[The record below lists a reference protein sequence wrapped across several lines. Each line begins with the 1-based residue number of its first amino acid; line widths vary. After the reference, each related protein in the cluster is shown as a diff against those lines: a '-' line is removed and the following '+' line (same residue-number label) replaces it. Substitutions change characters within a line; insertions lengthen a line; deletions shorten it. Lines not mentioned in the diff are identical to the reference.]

1 MNFDK
6 ELGGVAVAK
15 DRISMYLCYKDI
27 FGHNVESRIQAASQQ
42 IIVSYEIYA
51 ESTTEDFI
59 TDKEF
64 GSGPKDKFDIFKTPG
79 SEDSVASAVI
89 ARENYSPENITSV
102 IENLW
107 DTSIKNIEI
116 KIVNANDAIQFKT
129 DFMETILK
137 TFSKISVDMGSA
149 NCYLYLPSVSMHVNS
164 LTIKNA
170 NIRTDVANYE
180 FDENFTIENCAISTS
195 SESQPMVKFECKR
208 EISASNIYIT
218 NPIVLSLVATT
229 SQPSFDWKKTSITL
243 STVRIVFEDKVRAEN
258 KRYKPVIVLSGAY
271 TSHVSDI
278 GSVKDIPDYPLI
290 QFNNGYEYFVSD
302 IERIASIPV
311 RAKYTVGL
319 NGVAKFMFNGG
330 VYNTVDNQFMENIKF
345 FEFDGVPVNSDYSIM
360 NCDLRG
366 INFSNLVG
374 SIISNLTVSD
384 SKFIGCSEFAKCGM
398 SGINK
403 LTLSNVIGEFDNEF
417 AVAASEVNIFKSE
430 IKVKDGNVK
439 ITCNEGSSTIQESS
453 FTVDEAGTN
462 ETNIIQLEKRYGGTI
477 SVYGT
482 TFDGRLN
489 AIGGDRF
496 DSIKD
501 SDIVPSSVS
510 KMSARFEN
518 SHFYRAT
525 SFGKLDSVDL
535 NYCVFAMA
543 DTIDDSIAFED
554 IPSLKFQ
561 TTIRYRGAKTNFKAK
576 NVYFGDSILS
586 LSEMPNKASWEF
598 DTCEGTVTLYF
609 KDDCNKTAVG
619 HVLLEDSAL
628 HVKTYSESKRTVA
641 VYSKGNRGSI
651 IEGGEEN
658 NVSFSPTMDSPDRQK
673 FKSYNAD
680 TSPSPDEDFVYYTV

>member
-1 MNFDK
+1 MDFDK

-27 FGHNVESRIQAASQQ
+27 FGHNVESRMQAASQQ

-89 ARENYSPENITSV
+89 TRENYSPENITSA

-137 TFSKISVDMGSA
+137 MFSKISIDMGSA
-149 NCYLYLPSVSMHVNS
+149 NCYLHLPSVSMHVNS

-170 NIRTDVANYE
+170 NIRTDVVNYE

-229 SQPSFDWKKTSITL
+229 SQPSFDWKKTSINL
-243 STVRIVFEDKVRAEN
+243 STVRIVFEDKARAEN
-258 KRYKPVIVLSGAY
+258 KRYKPIIMLTGAY
-271 TSHVSDI
+271 TSRVSDI

-330 VYNTVDNQFMENIKF
+330 VYNTVENQFMENIKF

-366 INFSNLVG
+366 TNFSNLVG
-374 SIISNLTVSD
+374 STINTLTISDCKIV
-384 SKFIGCSEFAKCGM
+384 GCHEFAKSGM

-403 LTLSNVIGEFDNEF
+403 LTLSNVYGEFEDEF
-417 AVAASEVNIFKSE
+417 SIAASEVNIFDSE
-430 IKVKDGNVK
+430 IIVDDGNLE
-439 ITCNEGSSTIQESS
+439 ITCNEGSSTLQNSK
-453 FTVDEAGTN
+453 FKVNKLGDAGAN
-462 ETNIIQLEKRYGGTI
+462 GIKLEKRYGGTV
-477 SVYGT
+477 SSYGS
-482 TFDGRLN
+482 TFDGQLN
-489 AIGGDRF
+489 VIAGDRYN
-496 DSIKD
+496 SLTD
-501 SDIVPSSVS
+501 SDAVPASVS
-510 KMSARFEN
+510 KLFARFED
-518 SHFYRAT
+518 SYFYQFAR
-525 SFGKLDSVDL
+525 FEKFDGIEL
-535 NYCVFAMA
+535 NNCLF
-543 DTIDDSIAFED
+543 DTIRAVVFED
-554 IPSLKFQ
+554 IPGLKFQ
-561 TTIRYRGAKTNFKAK
+561 TTIKYRGAPVSFSAK
-576 NVYFGDSILS
+576 NVHFGDSILS
-586 LSEMPNKASWEF
+586 LSDIPSKALWQF
-598 DTCEGTVTLYF
+598 DTCDGVVTLYF
-609 KDDCNKTAVG
+609 KDDCNEKLPG
-619 HVLLEDSAL
+619 IISLIDSAI
-628 HVKTYSESKRTVA
+628 HVKTYAELQRTVS
-641 VYSKGNRGSI
+641 VYSKGNKGSI
-651 IEGGEEN
+651 IEGGDESN
-658 NVSFSPTMDSPDRQK
+658 TSFSPAMDSPDRQK
-673 FKSYNAD
+673 FKSYKLQD

>member
-1 MNFDK
+1 MDFDK

-27 FGHNVESRIQAASQQ
+27 FGHNVESRMQAASQQ

-89 ARENYSPENITSV
+89 ARENYSPENITSA

-137 TFSKISVDMGSA
+137 TFSKISIDMGSA

-170 NIRTDVANYE
+170 NIRTDVVNYE
-180 FDENFTIENCAISTS
+180 FDENFTIESCAISTS

-218 NPIVLSLVATT
+218 NPIVLSLVSTT

-243 STVRIVFEDKVRAEN
+243 STVRVVFEDKVRVEN
-258 KRYKPVIVLSGAY
+258 KRYKPIIMLTGAY

-302 IERIASIPV
+302 IERMASIPV

-330 VYNTVDNQFMENIKF
+330 IYNTVDNQFTDNVKF

-366 INFSNLVG
+366 INFSNLTG
-374 SIISNLTVSD
+374 SIISNLTVLD
-384 SKFIGCSEFAKCGM
+384 SKFINCGEFAKSGM

-403 LTLSNVIGEFDNEF
+403 LTLTNVYGEFEDEF
-417 AVAASEVNIFKSE
+417 SIAASEVNIFDSE
-430 IKVKDGNVK
+430 IIVDDGNLE
-439 ITCNEGSSTIQESS
+439 ITCNEGSSTLQNSK
-453 FTVDEAGTN
+453 FKVNKLGDAGAN
-462 ETNIIQLEKRYGGTI
+462 GIKLEKRYGGTI
-477 SVYGT
+477 SSYGS
-482 TFDGRLN
+482 TFDGQLN
-489 AIGGDRF
+489 VIAGDRY
-496 DSIKD
+496 DSLTD
-501 SDIVPSSVS
+501 SDTVPVSVS
-510 KMSARFEN
+510 KLFARFED
-518 SHFYRAT
+518 SYFYQFAR
-525 SFGKLDSVDL
+525 FEKFDGIEL
-535 NYCVFAMA
+535 NNCVF
-543 DTIDDSIAFED
+543 DTIRAVVFED
-554 IPSLKFQ
+554 IPGLKFQ
-561 TTIRYRGAKTNFKAK
+561 TTIKYRGAPVSFSAK

-586 LSEMPNKASWEF
+586 LSDIPSKALWQF
-598 DTCEGTVTLYF
+598 DACDGVVTLYF
-609 KDDCNKTAVG
+609 KDDCNEKLPG
-619 HVLLEDSAL
+619 IISLIDSAI
-628 HVKTYSESKRTVA
+628 HVKTYAELQRTVS

-651 IEGGEEN
+651 VEGGDESN
-658 NVSFSPTMDSPDRQK
+658 ISFSPAMDSPDRQK
-673 FKSYNAD
+673 FKSYKSQD
-680 TSPSPDEDFVYYTV
+680 TSPSPDGDFVYYTV

>member
-64 GSGPKDKFDIFKTPG
+64 GSGPKDKFNIFKTPG

-89 ARENYSPENITSV
+89 SRENYSPENITSA

-116 KIVNANDAIQFKT
+116 KVVNANDAIRFKT

-137 TFSKISVDMGSA
+137 TFSTIGIDMGSA
-149 NCYLYLPSVSMHVNS
+149 NCYLHLPSVSMHVNS

-170 NIRTDVANYE
+170 NIRTDVVNYE

-208 EISASNIYIT
+208 EISASNIYII
-218 NPIVLSLVATT
+218 NPIILSLVATT

-258 KRYKPVIVLSGAY
+258 KRYKPVIMLTGAY
-271 TSHVSDI
+271 TSRVSDI
-278 GSVKDIPDYPLI
+278 GSVKDIPDYPIMQL
-290 QFNNGYEYFVSD
+290 NNGYEYFVSD

-360 NCDLRG
+360 NCDLKG
-366 INFSNLVG
+366 INFSNLTG

-384 SKFIGCSEFAKCGM
+384 SKFIGCNEFAKSGM

-403 LTLSNVIGEFDNEF
+403 LTLSNILGEFDNGF
-417 AVAASEVNIFKSE
+417 SVAASEVNIFESE
-430 IKVKDGNVK
+430 IKVKDGSIK
-439 ITCNEGSSTIQESS
+439 LTCNEGSSTIQESN
-453 FTVDEAGTN
+453 FTIDEAGN
-462 ETNIIQLEKRYGGTI
+462 ESNVIQLEKRYGGTV

-489 AIGGDRF
+489 VIGGDRF
-496 DSIKD
+496 ESIKD

-510 KMSARFEN
+510 KMSAQFEN
-518 SHFYRAT
+518 SYFYRDT
-525 SFGKLDSVDL
+525 SFGKLDDVDL
-535 NYCVFAMA
+535 NNCVFAMA
-543 DTIDDSIAFED
+543 DSIAFED

-561 TTIRYRGAKTNFKAK
+561 TTIKYRGAKVDFKTK

-586 LSEMPNKASWEF
+586 LSEMPNKASWDF

-609 KDDCNKTAVG
+609 KDDCDKSAVG
-619 HVLLEDSAL
+619 MISLKDSAMY
-628 HVKTYSESKRTVA
+628 VKTYSESKRTVS
-641 VYSKGNRGSI
+641 VYSKGNKGSI
-651 IEGGEEN
+651 IVGGEEN
-658 NVSFSPTMDSPDRQK
+658 NVSFSPTMNSPDRQK
-673 FKSYNAD
+673 FKSYNVN

>member
-27 FGHNVESRIQAASQQ
+27 FGHNVESRMQAASQQ

-89 ARENYSPENITSV
+89 ARENYSPENITSA

-137 TFSKISVDMGSA
+137 TFSKISIDMGSA
-149 NCYLYLPSVSMHVNS
+149 NCYLHLPSVSMHVSS

-170 NIRTDVANYE
+170 NIRTDVVNYE

-218 NPIVLSLVATT
+218 NPIVLSLVSTT

-243 STVRIVFEDKVRAEN
+243 STVRVVFEDKVRAEN
-258 KRYKPVIVLSGAY
+258 KRYKPIIMLTGAY

-302 IERIASIPV
+302 IERMASIPV

-330 VYNTVDNQFMENIKF
+330 IYNTADNQFADNVKF
-345 FEFDGVPVNSDYSIM
+345 FEFDGVPVNSDYSVM

-366 INFSNLVG
+366 MNFSNLVG
-374 SIISNLTVSD
+374 SIINTLTVSD
-384 SKFIGCSEFAKCGM
+384 CKIVGCREFAKSGM

-403 LTLSNVIGEFDNEF
+403 LTLTNVYGEFEDEF
-417 AVAASEVNIFKSE
+417 SIAASEVNIFDSE
-430 IKVKDGNVK
+430 IIVDDGNLE
-439 ITCNEGSSTIQESS
+439 ITCNEGSSTLQNSK
-453 FTVDEAGTN
+453 FKVNKLGDAGAN
-462 ETNIIQLEKRYGGTI
+462 GIKLEKRYGGTI
-477 SVYGT
+477 SSYGS
-482 TFDGRLN
+482 TFDGQLN
-489 AIGGDRF
+489 VIAGDRY
-496 DSIKD
+496 DSLTD
-501 SDIVPSSVS
+501 SDIAPVSVS
-510 KMSARFEN
+510 KLFARFED
-518 SHFYRAT
+518 SYFYQFAR
-525 SFGKLDSVDL
+525 FEKFDGIEL
-535 NYCVFAMA
+535 NNCLF
-543 DTIDDSIAFED
+543 DTIRAVVFED
-554 IPSLKFQ
+554 IPGLKFQ
-561 TTIRYRGAKTNFKAK
+561 MTIKYRGAPVSFSAK

-586 LSEMPNKASWEF
+586 LSDIPSKALWQF
-598 DTCEGTVTLYF
+598 DACDGVVTLYF
-609 KDDCNKTAVG
+609 KDDCNEKLPG
-619 HVLLEDSAL
+619 IISLIDSAI
-628 HVKTYSESKRTVA
+628 HVKTYAELQRTVS

-651 IEGGEEN
+651 IEGGDESN
-658 NVSFSPTMDSPDRQK
+658 ISFSPAMDSPDRQK
-673 FKSYNAD
+673 FKSYKSQD

>member
-1 MNFDK
+1 MDFDK

-27 FGHNVESRIQAASQQ
+27 FGHNVESRMQAASQQ
-42 IIVSYEIYA
+42 ILVSYEIYA

-89 ARENYSPENITSV
+89 VRENYSPENITSA

-137 TFSKISVDMGSA
+137 TFSKISIDMGSA
-149 NCYLYLPSVSMHVNS
+149 NCYLHLPSVSMHVSS

-170 NIRTDVANYE
+170 NIKTDVVNYE

-218 NPIVLSLVATT
+218 NPIVLSLVSTT

-243 STVRIVFEDKVRAEN
+243 STVRVVFEDKTRAEN
-258 KRYKPVIVLSGAY
+258 KRYNPIIMLTGAY

-290 QFNNGYEYFVSD
+290 QFNNGHEYFVSD
-302 IERIASIPV
+302 IERMASIPV

-330 VYNTVDNQFMENIKF
+330 IYNTVDNQFTDNVKF

-360 NCDLRG
+360 NCDFQG
-366 INFSNLVG
+366 INFSNLTG
-374 SIISNLTVSD
+374 SMISNLTVSD
-384 SKFIGCSEFAKCGM
+384 SKFIDCNEFAKSGM

-403 LTLSNVIGEFDNEF
+403 LTLSNVYGEFDNGF
-417 AVAASEVNIFKSE
+417 SVAASEINVFESE
-430 IKVKDGNVK
+430 VRVKDGSLS
-439 ITCNEGSSTIQESS
+439 ITCNEGSSTIQNSKLKIDKVENESN
-453 FTVDEAGTN
+453 V
-462 ETNIIQLEKRYGGTI
+462 IRLEKRYGGTV

-482 TFDGRLN
+482 SFEGRLN
-489 AIGGDRF
+489 VIGGDRF

-510 KMSARFEN
+510 KMFAQFED
-518 SHFYRAT
+518 SYFYRDT
-525 SFGKLDSVDL
+525 SFRKLDGVDL
-535 NYCVFAMA
+535 NNCVFVMP
-543 DTIDDSIAFED
+543 DSIVFED
-554 IPSLKFQ
+554 IPGLKFQ
-561 TTIRYRGAKTNFKAK
+561 TTIKYRGAKVNFKAK
-576 NVYFGDSILS
+576 NIYFGDSILS
-586 LSEMPNKASWEF
+586 LSEMPNKASWDF
-598 DTCEGTVTLYF
+598 DTCEGTATLYF
-609 KDDCNKTAVG
+609 KDDCNKTAAGIVS
-619 HVLLEDSAL
+619 LEDSAL
-628 HVKTYSESKRTVA
+628 HIKTYSELKRTVS
-641 VYSKGNRGSI
+641 VYSKGNKGSI

-658 NVSFSPTMDSPDRQK
+658 NVSFSPAMNSPDRQK
-673 FKSYNAD
+673 FKSYNSS
-680 TSPSPDEDFVYYTV
+680 TSPSPDEDYVYYTV

>member
-1 MNFDK
+1 MDLDK

-15 DRISMYLCYKDI
+15 DRIKMYLCYKDI
-27 FGHNVESRIQAASQQ
+27 FGHNVESRMQAASQQ
-42 IIVSYEIYA
+42 ILVSYEVYA

-64 GSGPKDKFDIFKTPG
+64 GSGPKDAFDIFNTPG
-79 SEDSVASAVI
+79 SEDSVATAVI
-89 ARENYSPENITSV
+89 ARENYSPENITSA

-137 TFSKISVDMGSA
+137 TFSTISVDMGSA
-149 NCYLYLPSVSMHVNS
+149 NCYLYLPSVSMHLSS
-164 LTIKNA
+164 LMIKNA
-170 NIRTDVANYE
+170 NIRTDVVNYE

-195 SESQPMVKFECKR
+195 SESQPMVKFESKQ

-218 NPIVLSLVATT
+218 SPIILSLVSTT

-243 STVRIVFEDKVRAEN
+243 STVRIVFEDKTRAEN
-258 KRYKPVIVLSGAY
+258 KRYKPIIMLTGAY

-330 VYNTVDNQFMENIKF
+330 IYNTVENQFMENIKF
-345 FEFDGVPVNSDYSIM
+345 FEFNGVPVNSDYSIM

-366 INFSNLVG
+366 INFSNLTG
-374 SIISNLTVSD
+374 STISSLTVSD
-384 SKFIGCSEFAKCGM
+384 SKFVGCSEFAKCGM

-403 LTLSNVIGEFDNEF
+403 LTLSNVYGEFDDEF
-417 AVAASEVNIFKSE
+417 SVAASEVNIFDTSLG
-430 IKVKDGNVK
+430 VKDGSFK
-439 ITCNEGSSTIQESS
+439 ITCNEGSSTIRNSKFTIDES
-453 FTVDEAGTN
+453 EN
-462 ETNIIQLEKRYGGTI
+462 ETNVIQLEKRYGGTM

-489 AIGGDRF
+489 VIGGDRF

-501 SDIVPSSVS
+501 SDTVPSSLS
-510 KMSARFEN
+510 KMFAKFED
-518 SHFYRAT
+518 SYFYRAA
-525 SFGKLDSVDL
+525 SFGKLDGVDL
-535 NYCVFAMA
+535 DNCVF
-543 DTIDDSIAFED
+543 DTIDSVEFED
-554 IPSLKFQ
+554 ISSLKTQ
-561 TTIRYRGAKTNFKAK
+561 TTIKYREAKVNFKAK
-576 NVYFGDSILS
+576 NTYFGDSILS
-586 LSEMPNKASWEF
+586 LSEMPNKAYWKF
-598 DTCEGTVTLYF
+598 DTCEGTITLYF
-609 KDDCNKTAVG
+609 KDDCSETAVG
-619 HVLLEDSAL
+619 AVSLEDSAL
-628 HVKTYSESKRTVA
+628 HVKTYSESKRTVS
-641 VYSKGNRGSI
+641 VYSKGNKGSI

-658 NVSFSPTMDSPDRQK
+658 NVLFSPTMNSPDRQK
-673 FKSYNAD
+673 FKSYDAG

>member
-6 ELGGVAVAK
+6 ELGGIAVAK
-15 DRISMYLCYKDI
+15 DRIKMYLCYKDI
-27 FGHNVESRIQAASQQ
+27 LGHNVESRMQAVTQQ
-42 IIVSYEIYA
+42 ILISYEIYA

-59 TDKEF
+59 TDEEF
-64 GSGPKDKFDIFKTPG
+64 GSGPKDNFDIFKTPG

-89 ARENYSPENITSV
+89 VRENYSPENITSA

-137 TFSKISVDMGSA
+137 TFSKISIDMGSA
-149 NCYLYLPSVSMHVNS
+149 NCYLHLPSVSMHVSS

-170 NIRTDVANYE
+170 NIRTDVVNYE
-180 FDENFTIENCAISTS
+180 FDETFIIENCAISTS

-208 EISASNIYIT
+208 EISVSNVYIT
-218 NPIVLSLVATT
+218 NPIVLSLVSTT

-243 STVRIVFEDKVRAEN
+243 STVRVVFEDKTRAEN
-258 KRYKPVIVLSGAY
+258 KRYKPIIMLTGAY

-278 GSVKDIPDYPLI
+278 GSIKDIPDYPLV

-302 IERIASIPV
+302 IERMASIPV

-330 VYNTVDNQFMENIKF
+330 IYNTVDNQFTDNVKF

-366 INFSNLVG
+366 MNFSNLTG

-403 LTLSNVIGEFDNEF
+403 LTLSNVYGEFDNEF
-417 AVAASEVNIFKSE
+417 SVAASEVNIFESE
-430 IKVKDGNVK
+430 FSVEDGSIN
-439 ITCNEGSSTIQESS
+439 ITCNEGSSTIQNSKLKIDKVENESN
-453 FTVDEAGTN
+453 V
-462 ETNIIQLEKRYGGTI
+462 IHLEKRYGGTV

-482 TFDGRLN
+482 SFEGRLN
-489 AIGGDRF
+489 VIGGDRF
-496 DSIKD
+496 DSVKD
-501 SDIVPSSVS
+501 SDTVPSSVS
-510 KMSARFEN
+510 KMFVQFED
-518 SHFYRAT
+518 SYFYRDT
-525 SFGKLDSVDL
+525 SFGKLDGVDL
-535 NYCVFAMA
+535 NNCVFVMS
-543 DTIDDSIAFED
+543 DSIVFED
-554 IPSLKFQ
+554 IPGLKFQ
-561 TTIRYRGAKTNFKAK
+561 TTIKYRGAKVNFNAK

-586 LSEMPNKASWEF
+586 LSEMPNKALWNF

-609 KDDCNKTAVG
+609 KDDCDKTAVG
-619 HVLLEDSAL
+619 VVSLEDSAL
-628 HVKTYSESKRTVA
+628 HVKTYSESKRTVS
-641 VYSKGNRGSI
+641 VYSKGNKGSI
-651 IEGGEEN
+651 IDGGEEN
-658 NVSFSPTMDSPDRQK
+658 NVSFSPTMNSPDRQK

>member
-1 MNFDK
+1 MDFDK

-27 FGHNVESRIQAASQQ
+27 FGHNVESRMQAASQQ

-89 ARENYSPENITSV
+89 TRENYSPENITSA

-137 TFSKISVDMGSA
+137 MFSKISIDMGSA
-149 NCYLYLPSVSMHVNS
+149 NCYLHLPSVSMHVNS

-170 NIRTDVANYE
+170 NIRTDVVNYE

-229 SQPSFDWKKTSITL
+229 SQPSFDWKKTSINL
-243 STVRIVFEDKVRAEN
+243 STVRIVFEDKARAEN
-258 KRYKPVIVLSGAY
+258 KRYKPIIMLTGAY
-271 TSHVSDI
+271 TSRVSDI

-330 VYNTVDNQFMENIKF
+330 VYNTVENQFMENIKF

-366 INFSNLVG
+366 TNFSNLVG
-374 SIISNLTVSD
+374 STINTLTISDCKIV
-384 SKFIGCSEFAKCGM
+384 GCHEFAKSGM

-403 LTLSNVIGEFDNEF
+403 LTLSNVYGEFEDEF
-417 AVAASEVNIFKSE
+417 SIVASEVNIFDSE
-430 IKVKDGNVK
+430 IIVDDGNLE
-439 ITCNEGSSTIQESS
+439 ITCNEGSSTLQNSK
-453 FTVDEAGTN
+453 FKVNKLGDAGAN
-462 ETNIIQLEKRYGGTI
+462 GIKLEKRYGGTV
-477 SVYGT
+477 SSYGS
-482 TFDGRLN
+482 TFDGQLN
-489 AIGGDRF
+489 VIAGDRYN
-496 DSIKD
+496 SLTD
-501 SDIVPSSVS
+501 SDAVPASVS
-510 KMSARFEN
+510 KLFARFED
-518 SHFYRAT
+518 SYFYQFAR
-525 SFGKLDSVDL
+525 FEKFDGIEL
-535 NYCVFAMA
+535 NNCLF
-543 DTIDDSIAFED
+543 DTIRAVVFED
-554 IPSLKFQ
+554 IPGLKFQ
-561 TTIRYRGAKTNFKAK
+561 TTIKYRGAPVSFSAK
-576 NVYFGDSILS
+576 NVHFGDSILS
-586 LSEMPNKASWEF
+586 LSDIPSKALWQF
-598 DTCEGTVTLYF
+598 DTCDGVVTLYF
-609 KDDCNKTAVG
+609 KDDCNEKLPG
-619 HVLLEDSAL
+619 IISLIDSAI
-628 HVKTYSESKRTVA
+628 HVKTYAELQRTVS
-641 VYSKGNRGSI
+641 VYSKGNKGSI
-651 IEGGEEN
+651 IEGGDESN
-658 NVSFSPTMDSPDRQK
+658 TSFSPAMDSPDRQK
-673 FKSYNAD
+673 FKSYKLQD

>member
-1 MNFDK
+1 MDFDK

-27 FGHNVESRIQAASQQ
+27 FGHNVESRMQAASQQ

-89 ARENYSPENITSV
+89 ARENYSPENITSA

-137 TFSKISVDMGSA
+137 TFSKISIDMGSA
-149 NCYLYLPSVSMHVNS
+149 NCYLHLPSVSMHVNS

-170 NIRTDVANYE
+170 NIRTDVVNYE

-195 SESQPMVKFECKR
+195 SELQPMVKFECKR

-229 SQPSFDWKKTSITL
+229 SQPSFDWKKTSINL
-243 STVRIVFEDKVRAEN
+243 STVRIVFEEKARAEN
-258 KRYKPVIVLSGAY
+258 KRYKPIIMLTGAY
-271 TSHVSDI
+271 TSRVSDI

-366 INFSNLVG
+366 TNFSNLVG
-374 SIISNLTVSD
+374 STINALTISDCKIVS
-384 SKFIGCSEFAKCGM
+384 CREFAKSGM

-403 LTLSNVIGEFDNEF
+403 LTLSNVYGEFEDEF
-417 AVAASEVNIFKSE
+417 SIAASEVNIFDSE
-430 IKVKDGNVK
+430 IIVDDGNLE
-439 ITCNEGSSTIQESS
+439 ITCNEGSSTLQNSK
-453 FTVDEAGTN
+453 FKVNKLGDAGAN
-462 ETNIIQLEKRYGGTI
+462 SIKLEKRYGGTV
-477 SVYGT
+477 SSYGS
-482 TFDGRLN
+482 TFDGQLN
-489 AIGGDRF
+489 VIAGDRYN
-496 DSIKD
+496 SLTD
-501 SDIVPSSVS
+501 SDAVPVSVS
-510 KMSARFEN
+510 KLFARFED
-518 SHFYRAT
+518 SYFYQFAR
-525 SFGKLDSVDL
+525 FEKFDGVEL
-535 NYCVFAMA
+535 NNCVF
-543 DTIDDSIAFED
+543 DTIRAVVFED
-554 IPSLKFQ
+554 IPGLKFQ
-561 TTIRYRGAKTNFKAK
+561 TIIKYRGAPVSFSAK
-576 NVYFGDSILS
+576 NVHFGDSILS
-586 LSEMPNKASWEF
+586 LSDIPSKALWQF
-598 DTCEGTVTLYF
+598 DTCDGVVTLYF
-609 KDDCNKTAVG
+609 KDDCNEKLPG
-619 HVLLEDSAL
+619 IISLIDSAI
-628 HVKTYSESKRTVA
+628 HVKTYAELQRTVS

-651 IEGGEEN
+651 IEGGDESN
-658 NVSFSPTMDSPDRQK
+658 TSFSPAMDSPDRQK
-673 FKSYNAD
+673 FKSYKSQD

>member
-1 MNFDK
+1 MDFDK

-27 FGHNVESRIQAASQQ
+27 FGHNVESRMQAASQQ
-42 IIVSYEIYA
+42 LIVSYEIYA

-89 ARENYSPENITSV
+89 ARENYSPENITSA

-129 DFMETILK
+129 DFMEMILK

-149 NCYLYLPSVSMHVNS
+149 NCYLHLPSVSMHVSS

-170 NIRTDVANYE
+170 NIRTDVVNYE

-229 SQPSFDWKKTSITL
+229 SQPSFDWKKTSINL
-243 STVRIVFEDKVRAEN
+243 STVRIVFEEKARAEN
-258 KRYKPVIVLSGAY
+258 KRYKPIIMLTGAY
-271 TSHVSDI
+271 TSRVSDI

-330 VYNTVDNQFMENIKF
+330 IYNTVENQFMENVKF

-366 INFSNLVG
+366 TNFSNLVG
-374 SIISNLTVSD
+374 STINALTISDCKIV
-384 SKFIGCSEFAKCGM
+384 GCHEFAKSGM

-403 LTLSNVIGEFDNEF
+403 LTLSNVHGEFEDEF
-417 AVAASEVNIFKSE
+417 SIAASEVNIFDSE
-430 IKVKDGNVK
+430 IIVDDGNLE
-439 ITCNEGSSTIQESS
+439 ITCNEGSSTLQNSK
-453 FTVDEAGTN
+453 FKVNKLGDAGAN
-462 ETNIIQLEKRYGGTI
+462 SIKLEKRYGGTV
-477 SVYGT
+477 SSYGS
-482 TFDGRLN
+482 TFDGQLN
-489 AIGGDRF
+489 VIAGDRYN
-496 DSIKD
+496 SLTD
-501 SDIVPSSVS
+501 SDAVPISVS
-510 KMSARFEN
+510 KLFARFED
-518 SHFYRAT
+518 SYFYQFARFEKFDGIELT
-525 SFGKLDSVDL
+525 
-535 NYCVFAMA
+535 NCVF
-543 DTIDDSIAFED
+543 DTIRAVVFED
-554 IPSLKFQ
+554 IPGLKFQ
-561 TTIRYRGAKTNFKAK
+561 TTIKYRGAPVSFSAK
-576 NVYFGDSILS
+576 NVHFGDSILS
-586 LSEMPNKASWEF
+586 LSDIPSKALWQF
-598 DTCEGTVTLYF
+598 DTCDGVVTLYF
-609 KDDCNKTAVG
+609 KDDCNEKLPG
-619 HVLLEDSAL
+619 IISLIDSAI
-628 HVKTYSESKRTVA
+628 HVKTYAELQRTVS

-651 IEGGEEN
+651 IEGGDEN
-658 NVSFSPTMDSPDRQK
+658 NTSFSPAMDSPDRQK
-673 FKSYNAD
+673 FKSYKSQD

>member
-1 MNFDK
+1 MDFDK

-27 FGHNVESRIQAASQQ
+27 FGHNVESRMQAASQQ

-64 GSGPKDKFDIFKTPG
+64 GSGPKDKFDIFKTPD

-89 ARENYSPENITSV
+89 ARENYSPENITSA

-137 TFSKISVDMGSA
+137 TFSKISIDMGSA
-149 NCYLYLPSVSMHVNS
+149 NCYLHLPSVSMHVSS

-170 NIRTDVANYE
+170 NIRTDVVNYE
-180 FDENFTIENCAISTS
+180 FDENFTIDNCAISTS

-218 NPIVLSLVATT
+218 NPIVLSLVSTT

-243 STVRIVFEDKVRAEN
+243 STVRVVFEDKVRVEN
-258 KRYKPVIVLSGAY
+258 KRYKPIIMLTGAY

-302 IERIASIPV
+302 IERMASIPV

-330 VYNTVDNQFMENIKF
+330 IYNTVDNQFTDNVKF

-366 INFSNLVG
+366 INFSNLAG
-374 SIISNLTVSD
+374 SIISNLTVLD
-384 SKFIGCSEFAKCGM
+384 SKFINCGEFAKSGM

-403 LTLSNVIGEFDNEF
+403 LTLTNVYGEFEDEF
-417 AVAASEVNIFKSE
+417 SIAASEVNIFDSE
-430 IKVKDGNVK
+430 IIVDDGNLE
-439 ITCNEGSSTIQESS
+439 ITCNEGSSTLQNSK
-453 FTVDEAGTN
+453 FKVNKLGDAGAN
-462 ETNIIQLEKRYGGTI
+462 GIKLEKRYGGTI
-477 SVYGT
+477 SSYGS
-482 TFDGRLN
+482 TFDGQLN
-489 AIGGDRF
+489 VIAGDRY
-496 DSIKD
+496 DSLTD
-501 SDIVPSSVS
+501 SDIAPVSVS
-510 KMSARFEN
+510 KLFARFED
-518 SHFYRAT
+518 SYFYQFAR
-525 SFGKLDSVDL
+525 FEKFDGIEL
-535 NYCVFAMA
+535 NNCLF
-543 DTIDDSIAFED
+543 DTIRAVVFED
-554 IPSLKFQ
+554 IPGLKFQ
-561 TTIRYRGAKTNFKAK
+561 MTIKYRGAPVSFSAK
-576 NVYFGDSILS
+576 NVHFGDSILS
-586 LSEMPNKASWEF
+586 LSDIPSKALWQF
-598 DTCEGTVTLYF
+598 DTCDGVVTLYF
-609 KDDCNKTAVG
+609 KDDCNEKLPG
-619 HVLLEDSAL
+619 IISLIDSAI
-628 HVKTYSESKRTVA
+628 HVKTYAELQRTVS
-641 VYSKGNRGSI
+641 VYSKGNKGSI
-651 IEGGEEN
+651 IEGGDESN
-658 NVSFSPTMDSPDRQK
+658 ISFSPAMDSPDRQK
-673 FKSYNAD
+673 FKSYKSQD
-680 TSPSPDEDFVYYTV
+680 TSPSPDGDFVYYTV